1 MYSLIRREL
10 SLYFSSVSNVLM
22 SILGALISFILYL
35 IFLQH
40 NLSQNFTYLKNGQEI
55 LDFWLLS
62 GTIAVAGITTT
73 FTGMSLLVRD
83 LESGTIADFLVSG
96 VSKMKIRV
104 ELDQTMPLDELV
116 IKTATLSSDVAHIV
130 QLIEQDTTQHRLAI
144 TTDDRTVLKRFDD
157 IIAISVTG
165 ETLTYYTDNET
176 LVARGALKVVLQKLD
191 VSLFVQVSKQ
201 NVINLDWLVSLE
213 AGFSGSMVAV
223 MRQGIKLDVSRRYLP
238 ELKRKLGL

>member
-1 MYSLIRREL
+1 
-10 SLYFSSVSNVLM
+10 
-22 SILGALISFILYL
+22 
-35 IFLQH
+35 
-40 NLSQNFTYLKNGQEI
+40 
-55 LDFWLLS
+55 
-62 GTIAVAGITTT
+62 
-73 FTGMSLLVRD
+73 
-83 LESGTIADFLVSG
+83 
-96 VSKMKIRV
+96 MKIRV

-144 TTDDRTVLKRFDD
+144 TTDDRTVLKQFDD

-201 NVINLDWLVSLE
+201 NVINLDWLMSLE